1 MEWEEVVERNLR
13 LGNEML
19 KIKLEAVVV
28 VLKKLL
34 RKRLECTNDGL
45 DQVLVS
51 RDIKEELIS

>member
-1 MEWEEVVERNLR
+1 MVERNLR